1 MNRALPSVH
10 GGSLDITRTVPLN
23 KHLLKILRGNNFV
36 SGVKVAIVLKCNP
49 GGKVSWSHPK
59 GKTSSME
66 KFTFFYL

>member
-36 SGVKVAIVLKCNP
+36 SGVKVETVFISILCLSNKLSKEC
-49 GGKVSWSHPK
+49 
-59 GKTSSME
+59 SSLSKNYE
-66 KFTFFYL
+66 L